1 MGPPMVQYS
10 TVQYST
16 VQYSTVQYSTGA
28 VDPPLLGKGVAPL
41 PDVGAC
47 VRGGGEGEA
56 TPALLIE
63 ENRIPLSTLQAAAAD
78 DQPSLRVPK
87 SALSLRKGVNEPS
100 RSYTE
105 SAQRRPH

>member
-1 MGPPMVQYS
+1 MGPPTVQY
-10 TVQYST
+10 TAVQYST

-78 DQPSLRVPK
+78 DQPSL
-87 SALSLRKGVNEPS
+87 
-100 RSYTE
+100 
-105 SAQRRPH
+105 